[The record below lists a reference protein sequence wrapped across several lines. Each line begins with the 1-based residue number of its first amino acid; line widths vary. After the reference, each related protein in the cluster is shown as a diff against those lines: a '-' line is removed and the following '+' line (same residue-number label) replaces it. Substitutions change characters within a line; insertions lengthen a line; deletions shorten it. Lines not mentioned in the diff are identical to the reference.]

1 MGTRRRRKSGNLS
14 CDCYLVMAFVP
25 ERASR
30 PVGVVE
36 DDGDGGFGDSGLALL
51 VDEFLE
57 VGSPN
62 LLQIGDAKNEADGIE
77 NVRFSWTVQAGDG
90 VEERVEARNHGARR
104 VWLEPFQANL
114 LDVHGEKGS
123 QNETRNGGVRLKED
137 ERVWREW
144 KFWIGIIKMSS
155 FGGFC
160 FAFSGGVLKL
170 RKGIANQRRENL
182 GKFKMRLHLAI
193 LGFLNCWWW

>member
-1 MGTRRRRKSGNLS
+1 
-14 CDCYLVMAFVP
+14 MAFVT

-36 DDGDGGFGDSGLALL
+36 DDGDSGFGDSGLTLL

-77 NVRFSWTVQAGDG
+77 NVRFAWTVQTSDG
-90 VEERVEARNHGARR
+90 VEEGVEARNHGARS

-123 QNETRNGGVRLKED
+123 QIETRQGVFGWRGKRE
-137 ERVWREW
+137 WRER
-144 KFWIGIIKMSS
+144 KIWIWIIKMSFFGILLC
-155 FGGFC
+155 FGG
-160 FAFSGGVLKL
+160 GVEAD
-170 RKGIANQRRENL
+170 KGNSKSKA
-182 GKFKMRLHLAI
+182 GKFREIQNEAPSRYSRFYQLIVIMRSI
-193 LGFLNCWWW
+193 